1 MSEIVHRLVCCD
13 GGTLKTALMIVFLC
27 CGMFASAQTPD
38 LPDQSGNAFVR
49 VCSAIEK
56 DQHTDLETLHVL
68 SCMSYVSGFVQG
80 VFWEAEFVKTN
91 TNKEMRKP
99 FCRPKD
105 VENAQL
111 VKVVLKYIRENP
123 EEAHEPTAVLIISAL
138 AKVYP
143 CSTSK

>member
-1 MSEIVHRLVCCD
+1 MKAIP
-13 GGTLKTALMIVFLC
+13 IFLLLC
-27 CGMFASAQTPD
+27 STFVTAQTSE

-56 DQHTDLETLHVL
+56 DEHTDLETLHVL

-80 VFWEAEFVKTN
+80 VFWEAEFVRIN

-111 VKVVLKYIRENP
+111 VKVVLKYIRDNP
-123 EEAHEPTAVLIISAL
+123 EEANEPTAVLIISAL
-138 AKVYP
+138 AKAYP
-143 CSTSK
+143 CK